1 MKMAFI
7 VCNALL
13 GPRILD
19 MLHAAGIDY
28 YTRWENATGK
38 GRGTEPHLG
47 TGSFGSTNTV
57 FMIAF
62 EKPSPLET
70 LIEGIERFNAAAP
83 RSDDRV
89 RLFQMPLERLI

>member
-1 MKMAFI
+1 
-7 VCNALL
+7 
-13 GPRILD
+13 
-19 MLHAAGIDY
+19 
-28 YTRWENATGK
+28 
-38 GRGTEPHLG
+38 
-47 TGSFGSTNTV
+47 
-57 FMIAF
+57 MIAF